1 MLVPH
6 NIDPTNCLNQSM
18 SNRKSSQSSQSSS
31 PDEGNQ
37 KLLNVHVIT
46 IDNDKS
52 LPRFCSLV
60 EQIIDKPKLSQLMK
74 IFRDGE
80 SACAMQGL

>member
-1 MLVPH
+1 
-6 NIDPTNCLNQSM
+6 M
-18 SNRKSSQSSQSSS
+18 SLGRVCNLAPLSDDAVDITVSSS

-37 KLLNVHVIT
+37 KLLNVCVIT